1 VHWNSSSLGSGHT
14 VLISCCKAAAPL
26 WGCGVLFRPPHRTP
40 GTSMLYPEGTAYLS
54 PPMMRAVSRRRA
66 GRRRRRR
73 PGSGGVVLSRL
84 GGTGGKEELSWWRR
98 PGRARIKTNKDFFFG
113 AVRLRSKD
121 KKEDFFIIG
130 IAGRRRV
137 PWRLKGPAVAN
148 LGLKPM
154 LIYIQPMLIVKSL
167 RCGKNYLIY
176 TVYQF
181 HPLF

>member
-1 VHWNSSSLGSGHT
+1 VCCFVLHT
-14 VLISCCKAAAPL
+14 AHLA
-26 WGCGVLFRPPHRTP
+26 R
-40 GTSMLYPEGTAYLS
+40 SMLYPEGTAYLS